1 MTPLLLPLVP
11 EAPLPWRAPAAV
23 RSEVPRGYGVQ
34 EQCLPFTAACAL
46 GLLVPAPFDFGL
58 CAAAAV
64 PADALPFAPPDV
76 ARPAGDE
83 RVFYVRDHAGSRFH
97 GNAFDADPLPFT
109 DAQGRA
115 LAMRPQQPGI
125 SFMDRPD
132 QTLFFKLHLPWLLR
146 TPTGVDSLFGPPLNR
161 PAPLQLLTG
170 LVETD
175 WYAHPVNLVVQRPAQ
190 GALHI
195 RRGEVIA
202 QLHFVQ
208 RESRR
213 AEPQVLQRDSAQ
225 ATQLREELRQWFAAH
240 QADRST
246 YRRQARSQQGR
257 VAPAA
262 DGPPGDASAPGTAE
276 RATHPTIPPGAR

>member
-1 MTPLLLPLVP
+1 VTPLLLPLVP
-11 EAPLPWRAPAAV
+11 EAPLPWRAPAAT

-58 CAAAAV
+58 CAAAEV
-64 PADALPFAPPDV
+64 PVGCLPFLPPDI
-76 ARPAGDE
+76 ARPPGDE
-83 RVFYVRDHAGSRFH
+83 RVFYVRDHAPSRFF

-109 DAQGRA
+109 DAQGQR
-115 LAMRPQQPGI
+115 LEMRPQQPGL

-132 QTLFFKLHLPWLLR
+132 QTLLFKLHLPWLLR
-146 TPTGVDSLFGPPLNR
+146 TAAGVDSVFGPPVNR
-161 PAPLQLLTG
+161 TPLLEVLVG

-175 WYAHPVNLVVQRPAQ
+175 WYAHPVNLVIRRPVQ

-195 RRGEVIA
+195 RRGDVVA
-202 QLHFVQ
+202 QVHFVT
-208 RESRR
+208 REARR
-213 AEPQVLQRDSAQ
+213 VELQVLDRNSPEA
-225 ATQLREELRQWFAAH
+225 APLREELRQWFMAH

-257 VAPAA
+257 VQEA
-262 DGPPGDASAPGTAE
+262 GVPPE
-276 RATHPTIPPGAR
+276 MV